1 MLTKKPAG
9 EAHNSMF
16 MCDRPIS
23 TSQEDAKELAATG
36 TAFELFA
43 GMF

>member
-16 MCDRPIS
+16 ICERPIS